1 VDASG
6 GVLSEVDWGDGSGE
20 CESEG
25 VALYLSASV
34 LRLRLD
40 EVLLELG
47 EGVLAT
53 SGSWLRSHRPHLFWN
68 LLWYAT
74 RLAMPLPFPQAPR
87 LQTVS
92 GCPVAVL
99 SRCLAGWEER
109 VVCAQCQ
116 WLLGA
121 AQHVDAHAAAAT
133 ATSNAALSWGDG
145 SASASSRSR
154 STPPLQ
160 PPLPSFSVRGL
171 DKQWWPFSAEAS
183 LCVAAAMQHA
193 AARGLDG
200 GAVLL
205 PARRTDNGADDRA
218 RGDAMDADDRACG
231 DAMDAD
237 DRMCGD
243 ASENGSGRT
252 GPPQLEVRWGR
263 AAASEA
269 SGASGSPTGML
280 QVNLDHPNVVATQW
294 LLSTP

>member
-1 VDASG
+1 
-6 GVLSEVDWGDGSGE
+6 
-20 CESEG
+20 
-25 VALYLSASV
+25 
-34 LRLRLD
+34 
-40 EVLLELG
+40 
-47 EGVLAT
+47 
-53 SGSWLRSHRPHLFWN
+53 
-68 LLWYAT
+68 
-74 RLAMPLPFPQAPR
+74 
-87 LQTVS
+87 
-92 GCPVAVL
+92 
-99 SRCLAGWEER
+99 
-109 VVCAQCQ
+109 
-116 WLLGA
+116 
-121 AQHVDAHAAAAT
+121 
-133 ATSNAALSWGDG
+133 
-145 SASASSRSR
+145 
-154 STPPLQ
+154 
-160 PPLPSFSVRGL
+160 VRGL

-280 QVNLDHPNVVATQW
+280 QVNLDHPNVVAIVRRDRHDPSPGSPPAYLDWGPPPTRAALAAALWMPLAADPNGPQGGAAEAAPAVDGSEFTGGAGV
-294 LLSTP
+294 LLFPDEAGVGFGASRPSRLEVLALWQPARLPLAALFPACAHDDGTHKALVKIAK